1 MYIVSVNLNIV
12 LESQNKL
19 NPGLNCQRSTNSL
32 KSIVNSA
39 RFSSLILAWRTNKV
53 ILVFLLIRRPLQL
66 MPLGIS
72 LFIVRDLIIFAMA
85 KTCRQPTTCAYAFGI
100 SLDFV

>member
-1 MYIVSVNLNIV
+1 
-12 LESQNKL
+12 
-19 NPGLNCQRSTNSL
+19 
-32 KSIVNSA
+32 
-39 RFSSLILAWRTNKV
+39 
-53 ILVFLLIRRPLQL
+53 